1 MDLSTIDTLLF
12 DLGGVVLNIAPQKT
26 IEAFMKL
33 GLANIQNQ
41 ITHGHHNGLFKAFE
55 QGSISEKEFVLEIK
69 KEISKEATDQE
80 IIKAWNAM
88 LLDMPIQRVQII
100 EELKEKYNVYLLSN
114 TNSIHRSC
122 FDTSAKDYASLSE
135 LFHQVYYS
143 YELKVSKPDARAFE
157 KVIEASG
164 LTPATTLFL
173 DDSLQNIE
181 TAKALGFQTVLIS
194 GDFGME
200 QVFKMEVDRKLA
212 SE

>member
-1 MDLSTIDTLLF
+1 MNLSTINTLLF

-26 IEAFMKL
+26 IEAFTKL
-33 GLANIQNQ
+33 GLTDIQNQ
-41 ITHGHHNGLFKAFE
+41 ITHGHHSGLFKAFE
-55 QGSISEKEFVLEIK
+55 QGSITETEFILEIR
-69 KEISKEATDQE
+69 KEILTEATDQE
-80 IIKAWNAM
+80 IIQAWNAM

-100 EELKEKYNVYLLSN
+100 EKLKEKYRVYLLSN

-122 FDTSAKDYASLSE
+122 FDTSARAYDKLSQ

-143 YELKVSKPDARAFE
+143 YELKVSKPDKRAFE

-173 DDSLQNIE
+173 DDSPQNIE
-181 TAKALGFQTVLIS
+181 TAKAMGFQTVLIS
-194 GDFGME
+194 DEFGME
-200 QVFKMEVDRKLA
+200 QVFNTEVDPKTA

>member
-26 IEAFMKL
+26 IEEFMKL
-33 GLANIQNQ
+33 GLTNIQDQ

-55 QGSISEKEFVLEIK
+55 QGSITEKEFISEIK
-69 KEISKEATDQE
+69 KEISKEVEDQE

-88 LLDMPIQRVQII
+88 LLDMPAERVQII
-100 EELKEKYNVYLLSN
+100 EQLKEKYNVYLLSN
-114 TNSIHRSC
+114 TNSIHRAC

-157 KVIEASG
+157 KVIKASG

-173 DDSLQNIE
+173 DDSPQNIE
-181 TAKALGFQTVLIS
+181 TAKSMGFQTALITP
-194 GDFGME
+194 DYGME
-200 QVFKMEVDRKLA
+200 QVFEIVV
-212 SE
+212 E